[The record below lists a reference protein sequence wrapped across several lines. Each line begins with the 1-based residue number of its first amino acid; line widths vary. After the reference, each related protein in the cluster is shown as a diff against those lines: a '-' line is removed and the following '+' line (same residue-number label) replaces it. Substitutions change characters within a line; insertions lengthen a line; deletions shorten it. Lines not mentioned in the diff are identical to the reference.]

1 MKRII
6 KLTLLADL
14 ASCLVMFLSYLVI
27 KPNKAIL
34 ALFYSFGNIFIPTF
48 IGVLIF
54 RLLRKKMILSDPF
67 RTIAFQT
74 FVLTLIFLAGIFIWA
89 TVDVLLFGN
98 LHSGHWNIAKEFN
111 SEFKFW
117 LPALFSLAFFIPF
130 IDYRMGR
137 TDIELENKHSS

>member
-1 MKRII
+1 MTQII

-14 ASCLVMFLSYLVI
+14 ASCLVMFFSYLI
-27 KPNKAIL
+27 INPDQAFL
-34 ALFYSFGNIFIPTF
+34 ALFYSFGNILIPTF

-54 RLLRKKMILSDPF
+54 RLLRRRIILSNPF

-74 FVLTLIFLAGIFIWA
+74 FILALIFLAGVFIWA

-98 LHSGHWNIAKEFN
+98 LHREHWNITKEFN

-130 IDYRMGR
+130 IDYRISR
-137 TDIELENKHSS
+137 TDIKLEN